1 MYKKMQ
7 ETLQCSLELIDT
19 NVLVLEAVAQVKEKF
34 PDSDTHLTSLVNGL
48 CDVKQLLRELTE
60 FHRDTF
66 MALHV
71 ECKKEKN
78 SQLQWWYCYCS
89 AFLLEEQYSLAAI
102 NLEEVAHPVLT
113 KLRQKWLDF
122 CKEHCTSVIASKP
135 VMMAFSSALYNS
147 LLEHV
152 SSFQASQS
160 ECTAASTVVPTD
172 EEDGVYYRFGG
183 GALCEMLH
191 HRYKQI
197 CCSSNKNLMSI
208 EISMLQAINT
218 KDKSDVPQYLQ
229 YQDRGFMYFPHKTFI
244 PFIRKLDTNLKKF
257 INVQSFN
264 KHGDNLIKVSCNCLL
279 CLNELLNDNYQTKCN
294 KYIEIRQIQ

>member
-1 MYKKMQ
+1 MNKKMRKTLESSQ
-7 ETLQCSLELIDT
+7 ESIDT
-19 NVLVLEAVAQVKEKF
+19 SVLVHEAVARIKQEF

-48 CDVKQLLRELTE
+48 CDAKQLLGELTE

-66 MALHV
+66 AALHV
-71 ECKKEKN
+71 ICKKEKN
-78 SQLQWWYCYCS
+78 SQLQFQPRWYSYCS
-89 AFLLEEQYSLAAI
+89 VFLLEEQYSLAAI

-135 VMMAFSSALYNS
+135 VMMAFSSALYNP

-160 ECTAASTVVPTD
+160 ECIATSTVVPTD

-183 GALCEMLH
+183 AALCEMLH
-191 HRYKQI
+191 HRHKQI

-208 EISMLQAINT
+208 EISILQAINT

-244 PFIRKLDTNLKKF
+244 PYIRKLDTNLKKF

-264 KHGDNLIKVSCNCLL
+264 KHGDNLIKVSHNCCLL
-279 CLNELLNDNYQTKCN
+279 CLYCFV
-294 KYIEIRQIQ
+294 